1 MKVFA
6 SFYKKKLLRGGLAG
20 RPRAKKRTFFF
31 EKKNQKTFI
40 PDPAAATAPLRHHNL
55 PLTSIRGF
63 AALWVVG
70 HHLQF
75 ELGYIGYPFAGW
87 LFKPGYVAV
96 DIFFVLS
103 GFVITAVHRDLTR
116 ATLGD
121 FFLRRI
127 FRIYPL
133 HLFVLAVILGLWIW
147 GDIRFGA
154 HDPTEQLRD
163 LPIVILLL
171 QPYLIHGLTWNTV
184 SWSIGVEML
193 CYALFP
199 LAVLGIRRLEPV
211 GAVLVLIM
219 MAALERH
226 VHSELIWGWP
236 AIARGLAGFGLGMV
250 LQQLTALL
258 RRPRPA
264 TASLIELAALGGI
277 LLAVVLRDLRVIPLC
292 AAALIWGLAAE
303 QGVVARFLCAGWCV
317 WLGRISFSVY
327 LIHPT
332 LIGIAFV
339 WFPPARLHLGH
350 GADGIVWPLLVV
362 ALLLAV
368 ATVTWRWVEEPARRF
383 GIRLAR
389 RHAV

>member
-1 MKVFA
+1 LLF
-6 SFYKKKLLRGGLAG
+6 FCKKKS
-20 RPRAKKRTFFF
+20 FFG
-31 EKKNQKTFI
+31 KKNQKTFV
-40 PDPAAATAPLRHHNL
+40 PATATATAPLRHHNL

-75 ELGYIGYPFAGW
+75 ELAFIGYPVAGW

-116 ATLGD
+116 AGLGD
-121 FFLRRI
+121 FCLRRI
-127 FRIYPL
+127 FRVYPL
-133 HLFVLAVILGLWIW
+133 HLFVLAVILGLWVW
-147 GDIRFGA
+147 GQIRFGA

-163 LPIVILLL
+163 LPIVALLL

-199 LAVLGIRRLEPV
+199 LAVAGLRRLEPI
-211 GAVLVLIM
+211 GAILVLVM
-219 MAALERH
+219 MAAIERH

-236 AIARGLAGFGLGMV
+236 AIARGLAGFGLGMIA
-250 LQQLTALL
+250 QQLTVLL
-258 RRPRPA
+258 PRPA
-264 TASLIELAALGGI
+264 ARTASLIEAGALLGILAAVL
-277 LLAVVLRDLRVIPLC
+277 LRDLRVIPLF

-303 QGVVARFLCAGWCV
+303 RGILARGLGAAWCV

-332 LIGIAFV
+332 LIGLAFV
-339 WFPPARLHLGH
+339 WLPPARLHLGH
-350 GADGIVWPLLVV
+350 AADGVVWTILAV
-362 ALLLAV
+362 ALLLGV
-368 ATVTWRWVEEPARRF
+368 ATLTWAWVEEPARRF

-389 RHAV
+389 RLAA

>member
-1 MKVFA
+1 MTTEQQ
-6 SFYKKKLLRGGLAG
+6 
-20 RPRAKKRTFFF
+20 PT
-31 EKKNQKTFI
+31 T
-40 PDPAAATAPLRHHNL
+40 ATAPLRHHNL

-103 GFVITAVHRDLTR
+103 GFVITAVHRDLTLKG
-116 ATLGD
+116 LGD

-133 HLFVLAVILGLWIW
+133 HLFVLAVILGLWFW
-147 GDIRFGA
+147 GEIRLGA

-163 LPIVILLL
+163 LPIVALLL

-199 LAVLGIRRLEPV
+199 LAILGIRRLEPV
-211 GAVLVLIM
+211 GSALMLVLI
-219 MAALERH
+219 AAIERH
-226 VHSELIWGWP
+226 VHSELVWGWP

-250 LQQLTALL
+250 VQQMTVLVPTPRGRAASLLELGALL
-258 RRPRPA
+258 
-264 TASLIELAALGGI
+264 GI
-277 LLAVVLRDLRVIPLC
+277 LLAVVFRDLRVIPLF
-292 AAALIWGLAAE
+292 AAVLIWGLAAE
-303 QGVVARFLCAGWCV
+303 RGIVARGLRAGWCV

-332 LIGIAFV
+332 LIGLAFV
-339 WFPPARLHLGH
+339 WLPPGRLHLGH
-350 GADGIVWPLLVV
+350 AADGILWALLVITV
-362 ALLLAV
+362 LLGV
-368 ATVTWRWVEEPARRF
+368 ATMTWAWIEEPARRV
-383 GIRLAR
+383 GIRLAK
-389 RHAV
+389 RHAT

>member
-6 SFYKKKLLRGGLAG
+6 SFSKK
-20 RPRAKKRTFFF
+20 TFFF
-31 EKKNQKTFI
+31 EKKNQKTSV
-40 PDPAAATAPLRHHNL
+40 PDQAAPLRHHNL
-55 PLTSIRGF
+55 PLTAIRGF

-75 ELGYIGYPFAGW
+75 ELGTIGYRAAGW

-116 ATLGD
+116 SGLQD

-127 FRIYPL
+127 FRVYPL
-133 HLFVLAVILGLWIW
+133 HLFVLAMILGLWIW
-147 GDIRFGA
+147 GEIRFGA

-163 LPIVILLL
+163 LPIVALLL
-171 QPYLIHGLTWNTV
+171 QPYLIDGLTWNTV

-199 LAVLGIRRLEPV
+199 LAIIGIRRLEPI
-211 GAVLVLIM
+211 GAVLVLLM
-219 MAALERH
+219 MAAIERH
-226 VHSELIWGWP
+226 AHSELIWGWP
-236 AIARGLAGFGLGMV
+236 AILRGLAGFGLGMV
-250 LQQLTALL
+250 VQQMTVLL
-258 RRPRPA
+258 PRPA
-264 TASLIELAALGGI
+264 WRMASLIEAAAVFGI
-277 LLAVVLRDLRVIPLC
+277 LGAVLLRDLRVIPLF

-303 QGVVARFLCAGWCV
+303 RGIVARGLGARWCV

-332 LIGIAFV
+332 LIGLAFV
-339 WFPPARLHLGH
+339 WLPPARLHLGH
-350 GADGIVWPLLVV
+350 AANGIVWTTAVV
-362 ALLLAV
+362 GLLLAV
-368 ATVTWRWVEEPARRF
+368 ATLSWALVEEPARRY
-383 GIRLAR
+383 GIRLAKR
-389 RHAV
+389 RAA

>member
-1 MKVFA
+1 M
-6 SFYKKKLLRGGLAG
+6 
-20 RPRAKKRTFFF
+20 FFF

-40 PDPAAATAPLRHHNL
+40 PGRADDATATAPLRHHNL

-147 GDIRFGA
+147 GDMRFGA
-154 HDPTEQLRD
+154 HDPTEPLRD
-163 LPIVILLL
+163 LPIVMLLL

-193 CYALFP
+193 CY
-199 LAVLGIRRLEPV
+199 LGLRRLEPV
-211 GAVLVLIM
+211 GAVLMLIM
-219 MAALERH
+219 MAAIERH

-236 AIARGLAGFGLGMV
+236 AVARGLAGFGLGMV
-250 LQQLTALL
+250 LQQMAALL
-258 RRPRPA
+258 RRPRA
-264 TASLIELAALGGI
+264 VTASLIELAALGGI
-277 LLAVVLRDLRVIPLC
+277 LLAVVFRDLRLIPLC

-303 QGVVARFLCAGWCV
+303 RGVVARVLGFGWCV

-332 LIGIAFV
+332 LIGLAFV

-350 GADGIVWPLLVV
+350 GAEGILWPLLVV

-368 ATVTWRWVEEPARRF
+368 ATATWRWVEEPARRF
-383 GIRLAR
+383 GIRLAK
-389 RHAV
+389 RHAA